1 MSGVRGIVL
10 DMEGVLHVDWRPIDG
25 SAEAVG
31 ALAASGIEL
40 GVLTNTTGRT
50 RAEIAE
56 RLAGMGFLIPAGR
69 IITAASAAADHLRAR
84 HPGERVFAMIEAGV
98 EPDMEGVKLVD
109 DPAQAE
115 VVLLGGPD
123 DSWTYARLNAVFRAL
138 RSGVP
143 LVAMQRNRWWPTADG
158 PSLDAGM
165 FVAGLEYSASVTAAV
180 IGKPSPAIYRT
191 ACELL
196 GVTPETAM
204 MVGDDPESDLAP
216 AAGIGMRTCLVRTGK
231 GASFAEADVD
241 LDLPDLAA
249 LPDALAGLTPLV
261 RSLRDAPP
269 QP

>member
-1 MSGVRGIVL
+1 
-10 DMEGVLHVDWRPIDG
+10 MEGVLHVDWRPIDG
-25 SAEAVG
+25 SAQAVE
-31 ALAASGIEL
+31 ALAGAGIEL

-56 RLAGMGFLIPAGR
+56 RLAGMGFDLRAER
-69 IITAASAAADHLRAR
+69 IITAASAAANHLRAE
-84 HPGERVFAMIEAGV
+84 HPGARVYAMV
-98 EPDMEGVKLVD
+98 EPGVAPDLDGILLVED
-109 DPAQAE
+109 AAEAQ

-123 DSWTYARLNAVFRAL
+123 QSWTYGRLNAVFRVL
-138 RSGVP
+138 RDGVP
-143 LVAMQRNRWWPTADG
+143 LVAMQRNRWWPTAEG

-165 FVAGLEYSASVTAAV
+165 FVAGLEYAASTAAEV

-196 GVTPETAM
+196 GVPPEAAM

-231 GASFAEADVD
+231 GASFGDVAVD

-249 LPDALAGLTPLV
+249 LPEA
-261 RSLRDAPP
+261 LRDRGLASA
-269 QP
+269 

>member
-1 MSGVRGIVL
+1 MSVRGIVL
-10 DMEGVLHVDWRPIDG
+10 DMEGVLHVDWRPIGG
-25 SAEAVG
+25 SPEAAA

-56 RLAGMGFLIPAGR
+56 RLAGMGFGIPSRR
-69 IITAASAAADHLRAR
+69 IITAASAAADHLRAN
-84 HPGERVFAMIEAGV
+84 HAGARVYALIEPGV
-98 EPDMEGVKLVD
+98 EPDLEGVTLVE
-109 DPAQAE
+109 DPEQAE

-123 DSWTYARLNAVFRAL
+123 DSWTYARLNAVFRVL
-138 RSGVP
+138 RAGVP

-165 FVAGLEYSASVTAAV
+165 FVAGLEYSASVAAEV

-196 GVTPETAM
+196 GVPPEAAM

-231 GASFAEADVD
+231 GASFWEAAVD

-249 LPDALAGLTPLV
+249 LPGALGV
-261 RSLRDAPP
+261 RL
-269 QP
+269 QPDPG